1 MLAGGADEVSNVIG
15 RVEASDGWKVMP
27 VEAGLPS
34 VLEVVLEAVL
44 EAALETVM
52 VEIGDTVTWLVK
64 VDVTGMWLVESLSLV
79 GV

>member
-1 MLAGGADEVSNVIG
+1 VLAGGGVDEVSNVIG
-15 RVEASDGWKVMP
+15 SVEASDGWEVMP

-34 VLEVVLEAVL
+34 VLEV
-44 EAALETVM
+44 ALETVM

-64 VDVTGMWLVESLSLV
+64 VDGAGMWLVESLSLV

>member
-1 MLAGGADEVSNVIG
+1 MLAGGVDEVSNVIG
-15 RVEASDGWKVMP
+15 RVEASDGWEVMP

-34 VLEVVLEAVL
+34 VLEVAV
-44 EAALETVM
+44 ETVM

>member
-34 VLEVVLEAVL
+34 VLEVVLEV
-44 EAALETVM
+44 ALETVM
-52 VEIGDTVTWLVK
+52 VEIGDTVTWLVR
-64 VDVTGMWLVESLSLV
+64 VDVTGMWLVESPSLV